1 MNLKGS
7 KTEENLK
14 SAFAGES
21 QARNKYTYYACK
33 AREEGYNVIADIFE
47 ETAKNEMSHAK
58 VYFELLHDG
67 MPETLENLKD
77 AAGGE
82 NYEHTDMYKTFAKEA
97 RDEGFNDIAF
107 IFEDVGKIEADH
119 EKRYNDLYKELEEKT
134 LFKKSEKTSWR
145 CQYCGYI
152 YEGKEAPSVC
162 PVCKKPQGYFEI
174 VCENY

>member
-82 NYEHTDMYKTFAKEA
+82 NYEHTDT
-97 RDEGFNDIAF
+97 
-107 IFEDVGKIEADH
+107 V
-119 EKRYNDLYKELEEKT
+119 
-134 LFKKSEKTSWR
+134 
-145 CQYCGYI
+145 
-152 YEGKEAPSVC
+152 
-162 PVCKKPQGYFEI
+162 
-174 VCENY
+174 